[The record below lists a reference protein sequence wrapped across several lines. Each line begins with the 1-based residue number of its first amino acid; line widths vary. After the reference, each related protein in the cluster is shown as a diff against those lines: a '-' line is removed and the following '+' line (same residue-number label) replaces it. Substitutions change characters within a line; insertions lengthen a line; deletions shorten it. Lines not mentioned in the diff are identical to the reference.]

1 MAGRR
6 ADPKVRT
13 PAGDAFSWLAFQILK
28 LSGVLSAAGD
38 ELARP
43 AGQTS
48 ARWQVLA
55 AVEEAP
61 RPVAQI
67 ARALS
72 LARQSVQRV
81 ADVLVEERL
90 AAYED
95 NPEHQRAKLLRLSPR
110 GRATLATIQAHQ
122 RGWANAVGAE
132 LSEAELRRASA
143 LLDRL
148 LAVVGKHAGE
158 HAADD
163 P

>member
-1 MAGRR
+1 MATRR
-6 ADPKVRT
+6 TDPKART

-28 LSGVLSAAGD
+28 LGGVLSASGD

-55 AVEEAP
+55 AVEDAP
-61 RPVAQI
+61 RPVANI

-81 ADVLVEERL
+81 ADVLADEGL
-90 AAYED
+90 AAYQD
-95 NPEHQRAKLLRLSPR
+95 NPEHQRAKLLRLTPR
-110 GRATLATIQAHQ
+110 GRATLATIQAGQ
-122 RGWANAVGAE
+122 RGWANAIGADIGE
-132 LSEAELRRASA
+132 TELRRASA
-143 LLDRL
+143 LLERL
-148 LAVVGKHAGE
+148 LAVVAKHE
-158 HAADD
+158 AAPDR